1 MRRQM
6 YSEVLIQE
14 KNVSDAFSAQS
25 ALFDEADEKNLIIHW
40 MREQVREHV
49 LELWKLGDS
58 ILELNAGTGLDA
70 IYFAEKGF
78 KVYATDNAQGMIDVV
93 DQKISRRSLADKIT
107 TQRCSFSEL
116 ENVNRT
122 GFDHIFSNFGGL
134 NCTDS
139 LDKVI
144 DSFDRLLKPGGT
156 ATLVIMP
163 KICPW
168 ELMLALKGNFKIA
181 FRRLKKGGVR
191 SHLEGKYFNTYYYS
205 SAQLRKMFDEKY
217 SVVSIKGLGVF
228 VPPPYLDT
236 FPIKHPDIYK
246 TLQAIDK
253 TVSTI
258 PPFRSWAD
266 HFIISVKKNG

>member
-1 MRRQM
+1 M
-6 YSEVLIQE
+6 YSDSLIQE
-14 KNVSDAFSAQS
+14 QNVSEAFSAQS
-25 ALFDEADEKNLIIHW
+25 VLFDEADEKNPIIKW

-49 LELWKLGDS
+49 LKLWKPGDS

-70 IYFAEKGF
+70 IFFAEKRF
-78 KVYATDNAQGMIDVV
+78 KVHATDNAQGMIDILN
-93 DQKISRRSLADKIT
+93 QKIVTKSLAGKIT
-107 TQRCSFSEL
+107 TQCCSFSEL
-116 ENVNRT
+116 ENINRT

-134 NCTDS
+134 NCTDR

-144 DSFDRLLKPGGT
+144 DSFDKLLKPGGT

-168 ELMLALKGNFKIA
+168 ELMLALKGNLKIA
-181 FRRLKKGGVR
+181 FRRLKEGGAR

-205 SAQLRKMFDEKY
+205 PTQVRKMFGEKY

-236 FPIKHPDIYK
+236 FPVKHPGIYK
-246 TLQAIDK
+246 ALQGIDK
-253 TVSTI
+253 AISTV

-266 HFIISVKKNG
+266 HFIISVRKNG